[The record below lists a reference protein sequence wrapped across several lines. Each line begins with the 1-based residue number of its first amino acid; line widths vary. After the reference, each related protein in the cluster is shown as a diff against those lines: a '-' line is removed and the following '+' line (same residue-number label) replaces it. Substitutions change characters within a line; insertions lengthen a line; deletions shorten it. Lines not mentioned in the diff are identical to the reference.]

1 MSKSLLAPS
10 RLISPESA
18 AVAASPEAAAYTNCP
33 GLRSQFWAEA
43 GQLLAPE
50 SQREER
56 IGQLLAKLI
65 EHHSNG
71 PTPVIAQE
79 KALPDPNA
87 RFRGQ

>member
-1 MSKSLLAPS
+1 L
-10 RLISPESA
+10 
-18 AVAASPEAAAYTNCP
+18 
-33 GLRSQFWAEA
+33 AEA
-43 GQLLAPE
+43 SHLLAPE
-50 SQREER
+50 PQQNER

-79 KALPDPNA
+79 NAMPDPNA